1 VPLVDTVAIAG
12 VQYVM
17 IQQLAQLYEVEFK
30 EHRAKSIFAAFMG
43 SVGTI
48 SGLKFIPKIGT
59 VLGGISTST
68 IGAASTYAV
77 GQVFMQHFDQGGTLL
92 DFDPAASRIYFEQE
106 LEKGKEVVAKLKEE
120 AYLSTSKGRQEVVHQ
135 LVADN
140 DQCLLILK
148 QLQED
153 LANYEV
159 QEAEPIKIVSLPT
172 APEIEQVPQLE
183 TSLSFQDIQDNI
195 QNIQEA
201 TTTKN
206 SWWISLKE
214 WFSKKI
220 KRPK

>member
-1 VPLVDTVAIAG
+1 V
-12 VQYVM
+12 
-17 IQQLAQLYEVEFK
+17 
-30 EHRAKSIFAAFMG
+30 G

-92 DFDPAASRIYFEQE
+92 DFE
-106 LEKGKEVVAKLKEE
+106 EKGKEVVAKLKEE

-159 QEAEPIKIVSLPT
+159 QEAEPIKI
-172 APEIEQVPQLE
+172 
-183 TSLSFQDIQDNI
+183 
-195 QNIQEA
+195 
-201 TTTKN
+201 
-206 SWWISLKE
+206 
-214 WFSKKI
+214 
-220 KRPK
+220 